1 MRGGRILLEGERQVV
16 LMEEGREDIRVVKD
30 TFVSVRGLVMACGT
44 DSGAGGGNAG
54 FFVVVVVVAR

>member
-1 MRGGRILLEGERQVV
+1 MEGERQVV